1 MDIKLIIE
9 IIGYIGSALVLVSML
24 MTSVVRLRIINLT
37 GSLIFAG
44 YALAIRSYPTAIMNI
59 CLAGINIFHLV
70 RIFREERVYNLI
82 KTNSN
87 DGYFS
92 YILKRSMADII
103 HWFPEFA
110 HEDIEGSIIY
120 MVCCDDIPASLFIG
134 REIEPG
140 VVEVVLDYAT
150 PAYRD
155 SSAGRFLNKCLK
167 KDGYKALV
175 FDQESAGHI
184 PYLEKMGYVADAKG
198 AYVLIL

>member
-9 IIGYIGSALVLVSML
+9 IIGYTGSALVLVSML
-24 MTSVVRLRIINLT
+24 MTSVVRLRIINLI

-82 KTNSN
+82 KTDIK

-92 YILKRSMADII
+92 YLLKRSMADII
-103 HWFPEFA
+103 YWFPELTP
-110 HEDIEGSIIY
+110 ENIDGDIVY
-120 MVCCDDIPASLFIG
+120 LVCCDDNPASLFIG
-134 REIEPG
+134 KETEPG
-140 VVEVVLDYAT
+140 VVRVVLDYAT

-155 SSAGRFLNKCLK
+155 TSAGRFLNRCLK
-167 KDGYKALV
+167 KDGCKELV
-175 FDQESAGHI
+175 FDQKSAGHV
-184 PYLEKMGYVADAKG
+184 PYLEKMGYVTDSEG
-198 AYVLIL
+198 AYVLVL